1 VAEDTEDGFRSLSTD
16 ELVERIFPGWK
27 QNDGTVTKMVA
38 PMVRYSKL
46 PFRLLCRKWGAD
58 LCFTPMLIAESF
70 NRSERARLDF
80 QTHEF
85 DQPLLVQFA
94 ANDPIE
100 LAAAAFK
107 VRKYALGV
115 DINCGCPQRWAV
127 KECIGAWLS
136 GKPEIVKS
144 MVQETRKLTNVP
156 VSIKIRLRSNIR
168 ESVDLIQQAERAGVS
183 WVTIHGRTLEERT
196 KAPMHWD
203 DIKMLKEISKVPIVA
218 NGDINTQHD
227 IMDAVKKTGVDGV
240 MCARGIL
247 ANPAMFSGVDEVP
260 LEAIMDYVE
269 LALRLGGHFTI
280 HQHHIAYMLGS
291 LSRADRREFNMTR
304 SMAGVLNFFKR
315 RKMWTR
321 DLQTENILQS
331 WC

>member
-1 VAEDTEDGFRSLSTD
+1 
-16 ELVERIFPGWK
+16 
-27 QNDGTVTKMVA
+27 
-38 PMVRYSKL
+38 MVRYSKL

-58 LCFTPMLIAESF
+58 LCFTPMLIADSF

-80 QTHEF
+80 QTHEY
-85 DQPLLVQFA
+85 DQPLIVQFA

-107 VRKYALGV
+107 VRKHALGV

-144 MVQETRKLTNVP
+144 MVQETRKLTKVP
-156 VSIKIRLRSNIR
+156 VSIKIRLRDDIR
-168 ESVDLIQQAERAGVS
+168 ESVDLIRQAGRAGVS

-203 DIKMLKEISKVPIVA
+203 DIKMIKEISSVPIVA
-218 NGDINTQHD
+218 NGDINTTQD
-227 IMDAVKKTGVDGV
+227 IDDVVARTGVDGV
-240 MCARGIL
+240 MSARGIL
-247 ANPAMFSGVDEVP
+247 ANPALFSGVDEVP
-260 LEAIMDYVE
+260 VEAIMDYVE
-269 LALRLGGHFTI
+269 LALRMGGHFTI
-280 HQHHIAYMLGS
+280 HQHHIAYMLGK

-304 SMAGVLNFFKR
+304 SFAGVIDFFKR
-315 RKMWTR
+315 RNMWSR
-321 DLQTENILQS
+321 NLKSESIFDQWN
-331 WC
+331 W